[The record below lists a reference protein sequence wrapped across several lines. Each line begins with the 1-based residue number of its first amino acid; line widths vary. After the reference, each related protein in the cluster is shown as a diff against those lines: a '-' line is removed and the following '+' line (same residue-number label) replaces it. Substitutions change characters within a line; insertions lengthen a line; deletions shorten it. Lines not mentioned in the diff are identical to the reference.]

1 MMTRPRQSF
10 AVAAVLTALGFV
22 ALRHTVISG
31 QESVKKIPTVPREN
45 RVAIEPLMHAKLA
58 QSQRVFEGLVTRDFD
73 RIRRS
78 AEELSTTTLTLPG
91 VAPGEHH
98 DDEVFEHFRLEF
110 LRLAGRLG
118 QLAEAKNLEGSA
130 YVSEQLNSTCIAC
143 HQYLRDELKVK
154 PSPAF

>member
-1 MMTRPRQSF
+1 MMTRPRHF
-10 AVAAVLTALGFV
+10 VAAAAVLTVLGLV
-22 ALRHTVISG
+22 ASNHTVISG
-31 QESVKKIPTVPREN
+31 QEPVKKIPTAPRESK
-45 RVAIEPLMHAKLA
+45 VAIEPLMHAKLA

-91 VAPGEHH
+91 VAPGEHR

-118 QLAEAKNLEGSA
+118 QLAEARNLEGSA

-143 HQYLRDELKVK
+143 HEYLRDELKVK
-154 PSPAF
+154 PSNAF